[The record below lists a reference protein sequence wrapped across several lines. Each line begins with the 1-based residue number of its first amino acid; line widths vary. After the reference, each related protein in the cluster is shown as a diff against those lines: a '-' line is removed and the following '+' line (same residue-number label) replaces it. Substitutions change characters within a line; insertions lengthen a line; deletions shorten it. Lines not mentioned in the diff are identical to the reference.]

1 MRGVLGIHPGWGLTF
16 VRLAMALIFILAGWQ
31 KLGAGMDAVAGN
43 FARMGIPVP
52 GVSGPF
58 IAILELVGGAFLFLG
73 LFGRWLGL
81 LYAIE
86 FAVATFYV
94 KMPSGWGPARLD
106 LMLMVGGLALFLAGP
121 GRAALDDMWFERRR

>member
-16 VRLAMALIFILAGWQ
+16 VRLAMALIFILAGWG
-31 KLGAGMDAVAGN
+31 KLSAGMDAVAGN
-43 FARMGIPVP
+43 FARMGIPMP
-52 GVSGPF
+52 GLSGPF
-58 IAILELVGGAFLFLG
+58 IAILELVGGGLLFLG